1 MDEYRLLTRSVRRHE
16 HGTLSEGDTLT
27 DAPETEKRDELKSW
41 TQDRKEK
48 KWRMR
53 VHGVRLCK
61 VENRIL
67 VSFQTLFVPK

>member
-1 MDEYRLLTRSVRRHE
+1 MDEDRLLTRSVRRHQ

-27 DAPETEKRDELKSW
+27 GAPETEKWDELKVW

-53 VHGVRLCK
+53 VHGVRLCI
-61 VENRIL
+61 VENRTL
-67 VSFQTLFVPK
+67 VSFQTLFVPE